1 MEGFLNN
8 ALPLLRDFKYLLMM
22 AVVLFVGAF
31 LGFSQQVKAESP
43 QQIKQEQDLIRESM
57 VNISRQLG
65 VTCTTCHHLENFRD
79 KSLPAYKTGFEHLKI
94 VQSLKEQGFNGRKGS
109 GPLADCYMCHRG
121 KLKPDFQEP
130 VNPLLEKE
138 PPKKKE

>member
-1 MEGFLNN
+1 M
-8 ALPLLRDFKYLLMM
+8 PLFNKMKYLF
-22 AVVLFVGAF
+22 LFAGL
-31 LGFSQQVKAESP
+31 LGLNLIFWHSEPARAESP
-43 QQIKQEQDLIRESM
+43 QQIKNEQDLIRESM

-65 VTCTTCHHLENFRD
+65 VTCTTCHHLDNFRD
-79 KSLPAYKTGFEHLKI
+79 RALPAYKTAFEHLKI

-138 PPKKKE
+138 SPKKKE